1 MRQALLLI
9 LVLSLFL
16 SPPSAAAAQT
26 AIPINTRPV
35 ALAEARSLMAERV
48 SL

>member
-9 LVLSLFL
+9 LVLSLLLAF
-16 SPPSAAAAQT
+16 PSATVAQT
-26 AIPINTRPV
+26 AIPINTRPA

>member
-16 SPPSAAAAQT
+16 SLPSATVAQM
-26 AIPINTRPV
+26 AIPINTRPA